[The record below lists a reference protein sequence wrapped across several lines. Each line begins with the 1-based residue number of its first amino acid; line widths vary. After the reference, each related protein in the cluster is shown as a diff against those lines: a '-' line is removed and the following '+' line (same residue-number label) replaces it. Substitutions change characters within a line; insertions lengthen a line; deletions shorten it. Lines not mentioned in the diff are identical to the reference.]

1 MVRSKRIAL
10 AAILIFLFSL
20 VSVVR
25 LVVALVSQS
34 EFVQDAGV
42 GFVAITLVFSSI
54 GLVAAYGTWIN
65 QRWGKILA
73 ISILALNG
81 LSALPGI
88 LFVPFPEKL
97 DPLSAVAIAVVVTIL
112 ILQQPPQAAIE

>member
-10 AAILIFLFSL
+10 AAILVFLFSL

-42 GFVAITLVFSSI
+42 GDQVGFDIT
-54 GLVAAYGTWIN
+54 
-65 QRWGKILA
+65 GKQ
-73 ISILALNG
+73 SD
-81 LSALPGI
+81 
-88 LFVPFPEKL
+88 E
-97 DPLSAVAIAVVVTIL
+97 AVGQVI
-112 ILQQPPQAAIE
+112 

>member
-1 MVRSKRIAL
+1 MVRSKRIAV
-10 AAILIFLFSL
+10 AAILVFLFSL

-34 EFVQDAGV
+34 ESVEDAGI
-42 GFVAITLVFSSI
+42 GFVAITLIFSSI
-54 GLVAAYGTWIN
+54 GLVAAYGIWLN
-65 QRWGKILA
+65 QKWGKILA
-73 ISILALNG
+73 ISMLALNG

-97 DPLSAVAIAVVVTIL
+97 DPLSAVAIAIVVTVL
-112 ILQQPPQAAIE
+112 ILQQPQQAAIE

>member
-10 AAILIFLFSL
+10 AAILVFLFSL

-54 GLVAAYGTWIN
+54 GLVAAYGIWIN
-65 QRWGKILA
+65 QKWGKILA
-73 ISILALNG
+73 ISMLALNG